1 MQNIWIQCLALLQI
15 SNMTLGT
22 SINLLHLSSFAAKW
36 EESYYFLLAHSPA
49 FSMET
54 ASIFWAVSWHNHVY
68 KFSRGLEVNRCA
80 KSQAQRGHHEK
91 PKTAF
96 GSTPWRPCRLP
107 GSCASSALGLCFGPR
122 DRSAPPAQDTR
133 AQLSPAW
140 GWQEQRCWAS
150 EQMARSCPAPW
161 PLVTTHLWCTCETA
175 PELLAEGFCSTPE
188 ITIILLNSIGDVV
201 IFTR

>member
-68 KFSRGLEVNRCA
+68 KFSRGLEVKRCA
-80 KSQAQRGHHEK
+80 KSQAQRGYHKK
-91 PKTAF
+91 PKIVF
-96 GSTPWRPCRLP
+96 GSTPRCPCRLP
-107 GSCASSALGLCFGPR
+107 SSCTSSALGLCFGPR
-122 DRSAPPAQDTR
+122 DRSTPPAQDTR
-133 AQLSPAW
+133 AQLILQHGAGRSSAAGPASKW
-140 GWQEQRCWAS
+140 HGVVLLPGHQRPPSCGAHVRQLPSCWLKDFA
-150 EQMARSCPAPW
+150 
-161 PLVTTHLWCTCETA
+161 L
-175 PELLAEGFCSTPE
+175 PE
-188 ITIILLNSIGDVV
+188 ITESFYWTL
-201 IFTR
+201 